1 MFQPT
6 LKNKYK
12 HVEIEHLECTFILVL
27 FFKTL
32 LSNKGYREEP
42 RASTKKKAC
51 YYGLTGKKKEPNL
64 NFIILQYLL
73 LPGFL
78 EYL

>member
-1 MFQPT
+1 M
-6 LKNKYK
+6 NRYK
-12 HVEIEHLECTFILVL
+12 HVEIVPFKCTFALIL

-42 RASTKKKAC
+42 RAVTKKKAC

-78 EYL
+78 DYL

>member
-6 LKNKYK
+6 LKNRYK
-12 HVEIEHLECTFILVL
+12 HVDIAPFECTFVLVL
-27 FFKTL
+27 FVKTL

-64 NFIILQYLL
+64 NFIILQYLF